1 VVDQR
6 QTSFTF
12 KLSDGFRSCNW
23 KYERTLELR
32 HLIRPYGWQ
41 VVDSFLLFAMTA
53 LNLVIPKVLQQV
65 IDIGLVQKQP
75 DFLLKAAL
83 VILGIA
89 VFRAVIPFGVRYL
102 GEWIAAHIGYDL
114 RNRMYNHI
122 QYLPFSYHDHAQSG
136 QLISRTIEDVRAIE
150 RFTGFSVGEI
160 IRVGLLLVA
169 LRFYCL
175 SEYNPGSDLL
185 PQSHGSGNPLIW

>member
-1 VVDQR
+1 
-6 QTSFTF
+6 
-12 KLSDGFRSCNW
+12 
-23 KYERTLELR
+23 
-32 HLIRPYGWQ
+32 LISVWCK
-41 VVDSFLLFAMTA
+41 TT
-53 LNLVIPKVLQQV
+53 
-65 IDIGLVQKQP
+65 

-89 VFRAVIPFGVRYL
+89 VFRAVIPFGIRYL
-102 GEWIAAHIGYDL
+102 GEWIAAHVGYDL

-160 IRVGLLLVA
+160 IRVGLLLVGITVLLFVQNA
-169 LRFYCL
+169 
-175 SEYNPGSDLL
+175 GSHRLASID
-185 PQSHGSGNPLIW
+185 PYGSGNHLVWPAGGGCS